1 MKVFQ
6 VKQNGSQTQ
15 KYTIKM
21 ILLTLTD
28 NTEIK
33 CVRQTVQT
41 NKHERKEVIMLLI
54 LRPLFTLYNSVL
66 SVS

>member
-6 VKQNGSQTQ
+6 VKKNSSQPQ

-33 CVRQTVQT
+33 FVRHTVQT

-54 LRPLFTLYNSVL
+54 FRPLFTLYSSVL